1 MACVDFFRHFARL
14 VKTTIEK
21 RGISKDRGHARK
33 IRAECLIRSNSV
45 MFARNQTRAVL
56 RRAHLRPKCA
66 ISWRGNAVESKPG
79 PLMQR

>member
-66 ISWRGNAVESKPG
+66 ISWR
-79 PLMQR
+79 